1 MPALRILGGIFV
13 AAAGV
18 LAVATLVSERWQ
30 HPPEPSGATG
40 PAPQVEFT
48 WSVPAAN
55 TPNPPPQM
63 ASSASQPQTRVAPVR
78 HTRGRRAVVAE
89 RDTVEAEHHRSKHH
103 HRHSEVAAHI
113 TASTVS
119 EGSAPATPA
128 EKSPPKMELAAVEKR
143 LRNSLSDELYSDF
156 RLFLYVSKAES
167 GPLAQQMYVFRKAAN
182 GTLDLL
188 YDWPVSTGR
197 DRTELNGEGLPL
209 STFTPTGYFKLDPH
223 RFYRHHVS
231 AEWREPMPF
240 AMFFDW
246 KERGYA
252 TGLAIHAATGN
263 EIAKLGTP
271 TSAGCIRLAPDAAE
285 TLFTLVRGEYRG
297 LTPRFAVDHRTGTMS
312 DDGIILHNADGRA
325 ELAEGYKV
333 LVVIDNFAGRNIV
346 AAMY

>member
-1 MPALRILGGIFV
+1 MPALRVLGGIFV

-18 LAVATLVSERWQ
+18 LAVTALVSERWQ
-30 HPPEPSGATG
+30 HSPEPSGATG
-40 PAPQVEFT
+40 QAPQVEFT

-55 TPNPPPQM
+55 TPNQSPRM
-63 ASSASQPQTRVAPVR
+63 ASSGSEPQTSVAPVHHSHR
-78 HTRGRRAVVAE
+78 HRAVVAE
-89 RDTVEAEHHRSKHH
+89 HEAVEAEHHRSKHH
-103 HRHSEVAAHI
+103 HRHSDVAHI
-113 TASTVS
+113 SASTVS

-128 EKSPPKMELAAVEKR
+128 EKSPPKNELAAVEKR
-143 LRNSLSDELYSDF
+143 LRNSLSDELFSDF
-156 RLFLYVSKAES
+156 RLFLYVSKVAS
-167 GPLAQQMYVFRKAAN
+167 GPLAQQMYVFRKESDGA
-182 GTLDLL
+182 LDLL

-197 DRTELNGEGLPL
+197 DRSELNGEGLQL

-252 TGLAIHAATGN
+252 TGLAIHAATGS
-263 EIAKLGTP
+263 EIAELGTP
-271 TSAGCIRLAPDAAE
+271 ASAGCIRLAPEAAE
-285 TLFTLVRGEYRG
+285 TLFTLIRGEYRG

-312 DDGIILHNADGRA
+312 DNGIILHDADGRA

-333 LVVIDNFAGRNIV
+333 LVVIDNYAGRNIV